1 MSEKLSNHVVVIMAG
16 GLGKRMKTDLPK
28 VLHQINGKPML
39 AKIILES
46 IKIKPKKILIVVG
59 KYRPIIES
67 TMEQHVDSQLL
78 NTYVKNIDQK
88 EALGTGNAIQS
99 CYSEFLNYIQDNVLI
114 LSGDVPLIQS
124 KTMLE
129 MLKNVKKIRLMVTE
143 LENPT
148 GYGRI
153 VEFVERN
160 QTKFDKIVEE
170 KDCNERQKSIRKI
183 NCGIYSFQI
192 SILHKYIYFIRNNNS
207 QKEYY
212 LTDIFEIVKNGE
224 YVDIEMLEIP
234 KEQQKEIMG
243 VNTPEQLK
251 ELEKMEQLGTTFD
264 SFMYQKDPDH
274 STNHAPI

>member
-28 VLHQINGKPML
+28 VLHQINGRPML

-67 TMEQHVDSQLL
+67 TMEQHVDSHLL
-78 NTYVKNIDQK
+78 NTYVKYIDQK

-99 CYSEFLNYIQDNVLI
+99 CYSEFLNYSNDNVLI

-192 SILHKYIYFIRNNNS
+192 AILHKYIYYITNNNS

-234 KEQQKEIMG
+234 KEQQREIMG

-251 ELEKMEQLGTTFD
+251 ELEKMEQSTFD